1 MEVDSA
7 STKRKRKRGGT
18 CCADGLCSKRDG
30 RDKSSMPGR
39 KFLRFF
45 RFPKDPEM
53 RKKWTARI
61 GRDVKYFK
69 ATDGTR
75 ICSDHFTDED
85 LDPQSI
91 QRFLQNTDPEKKSH
105 IKLLTDAVP
114 NTDRLTGHYRR
125 LEQQDATSRRILSVF
140 RNEVSEEHDSSPSI
154 EAPSTS
160 EQSDPVEVEHSTS
173 SINLDGSQLESSFQ
187 AGQSDL
193 TLLGNV
199 CSDKVAFSED
209 SNSGGK
215 LTF

>member
-85 LDPQSI
+85 LDPKSI

-125 LEQQDATSRRILSVF
+125 LEQQDATS
-140 RNEVSEEHDSSPSI
+140 I
-154 EAPSTS
+154 E
-160 EQSDPVEVEHSTS
+160 
-173 SINLDGSQLESSFQ
+173 GYSQ
-187 AGQSDL
+187 
-193 TLLGNV
+193 
-199 CSDKVAFSED
+199 FSEMKCLR
-209 SNSGGK
+209 SMIPLHRLRHHRLLSSLIQLK
-215 LTF
+215 